1 MSAPPPPPPPRCL
14 ALLPPSFR
22 VAHHLLHMLQGV
34 HPFVELDITDDRLE
48 ILGILFSI
56 NLRIA
61 AVDLRIAAVDCNNV
75 SRQINKGINDPA
87 ALLVPL
93 HAIATNLPIANFPR
107 TSIDIALLNE
117 ASLTSIL
124 VQLEQP
130 LYGDEVAKRRRLMV
144 HVGAINIVYN

>member
-1 MSAPPPPPPPRCL
+1 MAAPPPPPCL
-14 ALLPPSFR
+14 ARLPPSFR
-22 VAHHLLHMLQGV
+22 VAHHLLHILQGV

-48 ILGILFSI
+48 ILGVLFSI

-61 AVDLRIAAVDCNNV
+61 ALDLRIAAVECNYV

-93 HAIATNLPIANFPR
+93 HAITTNLPIANFPR
-107 TSIDIALLNE
+107 TSIDIALLDAE

-130 LYGDEVAKRRRLMV
+130 LYGDEVAKRRRLIV